1 MSKFCISL
9 LQLVYLIELSAY
21 EGGYAPLLQKCCG
34 LIESPDRLQRCVLSS
49 NYYNGDDYV
58 KKTPGESSTIRP
70 ERISVHLVTYAS
82 SDITGY
88 SAYSSGI
95 NAAYAASRG
104 YSYTILDEK
113 AFDAGRLKLNTTD
126 SRWFKVAILSQVLAA
141 VRRIPSSNYSNHDA
155 EYVVWVDADLSVI
168 NFELDIAELGA
179 THPNADIFM
188 SQDIA
193 KAPFV
198 SNSGMVVVR
207 SSDWAERF
215 LKLWWSSYDRNRCC
229 DQNAF
234 TWLYDR
240 RHPADIREK
249 VALLPVQAINT
260 DFPCWK
266 TQTRESRVLH
276 LAGLTSLY
284 RVPVFRRGFEHL
296 CHQSR
301 SMTSDNTSRKHQ
313 LGLTRN
319 RLLNI
324 LQQLNS
330 YRLKAL
336 QRLLANMSSF
346 QEDDDEEEAS
356 MSLYYNSSDR
366 HFQRGD
372 AFLHLNKVSSAVGLY
387 RSRLLDYLKFDDD
400 EKENPW
406 MQSSSLL
413 LGTIRNLEV
422 EIRQRMFAQLH
433 LALLAVLR
441 SSVNESAN
449 VYSRDNMYP
458 LFDCVVELVSNGF
471 EIIIAIQDN
480 GLLERDHVVD
490 GIFEVIDAVISL
502 TAARFRLPAK
512 VRVRLLY
519 YQFKLWQLRA
529 GPAQSTSSNTASQAI
544 LYLEHAERY
553 WQEMASYGFYGTS
566 YVQADPYKEIS
577 GLNTNSLGAIIVSRM
592 LYMGLLMV

>member
-1 MSKFCISL
+1 M
-9 LQLVYLIELSAY
+9 
-21 EGGYAPLLQKCCG
+21 
-34 LIESPDRLQRCVLSS
+34 
-49 NYYNGDDYV
+49 
-58 KKTPGESSTIRP
+58 
-70 ERISVHLVTYAS
+70 HLVTYAS
-82 SDITGY
+82 SDITDY

-104 YSYTILDEK
+104 YSYTMLDEK
-113 AFDAGRLKLNTTD
+113 SFDAERLNLNTTD

-141 VRRIPSSNYSNHDA
+141 VRRIATSNYSYQDA

-179 THPNADIFM
+179 AHPYADIFM

-198 SNSGMVVVR
+198 SNSGMVIVR
-207 SSDWAERF
+207 NSDWAERF

-240 RHPADIREK
+240 RHPSDIREK
-249 VALLPVQAINT
+249 VALLPVHAINT

-284 RVPVFRRGFEHL
+284 RIPVFRRGFEEL
-296 CHQSR
+296 CRENR
-301 SMTSDNTSRKHQ
+301 STEPRKHQ
-313 LGLTRN
+313 LGLTKN
-319 RLLNI
+319 RLLNT
-324 LQQLNS
+324 LQHLNS

-336 QRLLANMSSF
+336 QRLLASISSP
-346 QEDDDEEEAS
+346 QEAAEGEEAWI
-356 MSLYYNSSDR
+356 SLNHNGSDR
-366 HFQRGD
+366 RFQRDD
-372 AFLHLNKVSSAVGLY
+372 AFLQLDKVSSAVGLC

-400 EKENPW
+400 ERQSPW
-406 MQSSSLL
+406 TVQSSGLL

-422 EIRQRMFAQLH
+422 EIRQRMFEQLH
-433 LALLAVLR
+433 MALLTVFR
-441 SSVNESAN
+441 SSNELAD

-471 EIIIAIQDN
+471 EIVITIQDN
-480 GLLERDHVVD
+480 GFVVRDHVVD
-490 GIFEVIDAVISL
+490 GIFDVVDAVISL

-529 GPAQSTSSNTASQAI
+529 GPVQSKSTNAASQAI
-544 LYLEHAERY
+544 LFLENAERY

-577 GLNTNSLGAIIVSRM
+577 GLKTSLSTIIVIRM
-592 LYMGLLMV
+592 VCCM

>member
-1 MSKFCISL
+1 M
-9 LQLVYLIELSAY
+9 
-21 EGGYAPLLQKCCG
+21 
-34 LIESPDRLQRCVLSS
+34 
-49 NYYNGDDYV
+49 
-58 KKTPGESSTIRP
+58 
-70 ERISVHLVTYAS
+70 HLVTYAS
-82 SDITGY
+82 SDITDY

-104 YSYTILDEK
+104 YSYTMLDEK
-113 AFDAGRLKLNTTD
+113 SFDAERLNLNTTD

-141 VRRIPSSNYSNHDA
+141 VRRIATSNHSYHDA

-179 THPNADIFM
+179 AHPDADIVM

-198 SNSGMVVVR
+198 SNSGMVIVR
-207 SSDWAERF
+207 NSDWAEKF

-240 RHPADIREK
+240 RHPSDIREK
-249 VALLPVQAINT
+249 VALLPVHAINT

-284 RVPVFRRGFEHL
+284 RIPVFRRGFEEL
-296 CHQSR
+296 CRENR
-301 SMTSDNTSRKHQ
+301 STALDNRPRKHQ
-313 LGLTRN
+313 LGLTKN
-319 RLLNI
+319 RLLNT
-324 LQQLNS
+324 LQHLNS

-336 QRLLANMSSF
+336 QRLLTSISSP
-346 QEDDDEEEAS
+346 QEAAEGEEAWI
-356 MSLYYNSSDR
+356 SLN
-366 HFQRGD
+366 HNG
-372 AFLHLNKVSSAVGLY
+372 
-387 RSRLLDYLKFDDD
+387 
-400 EKENPW
+400 
-406 MQSSSLL
+406 LL

-422 EIRQRMFAQLH
+422 EIRQRMFEQLH
-433 LALLAVLR
+433 MALLTVLR
-441 SSVNESAN
+441 SSNELAD

-471 EIIIAIQDN
+471 EIVITIQDN
-480 GLLERDHVVD
+480 GFVVRDHVVD
-490 GIFEVIDAVISL
+490 GIFDVIDAVISL
-502 TAARFRLPAK
+502 TAARFRLSAK

-529 GPAQSTSSNTASQAI
+529 GPVQSKSTNAASQAI
-544 LYLEHAERY
+544 LFLENAERY

-577 GLNTNSLGAIIVSRM
+577 GLKTSMSTIIVIRM
-592 LYMGLLMV
+592 VCCM